1 MRHAEAVFG
10 RQAPLFQAVLLGSR
24 ENLDDDLVTAMRL
37 TGIVHLLTVS
47 GMHLSLIALMLER
60 LLRRLPC
67 GRWTRFATQTVILLF
82 YTGVTGA
89 AAGTVRALIMA
100 TLRSLAGCR
109 GRR

>member
-1 MRHAEAVFG
+1 
-10 RQAPLFQAVLLGSR
+10 
-24 ENLDDDLVTAMRL
+24 
-37 TGIVHLLTVS
+37 
-47 GMHLSLIALMLER
+47 MLER

-67 GRWTRFATQTVILLF
+67 GRWTRFAAQTVILLF

-109 GRR
+109 GRRYEPLTALAVAAWSMALIRPAWPLDASFQFSFLFCWAFCCSAARACRR